1 MNKIK
6 KDIDKLFSELKEK
19 EVYKNY
25 VSVKKQLED
34 NKEISNIINEIRRLQ
49 KIVTNNEDD
58 NIEIDLKKL
67 YDKLNS
73 YPIYQSYIAIKE
85 ELEEELFN
93 IKEPLEKYFN
103 DILKLNE
110 KND

>member
-6 KDIDKLFSELKEK
+6 ENIDELFCDLKEK

-25 VSVKKQLED
+25 VSVKKQLEE
-34 NKEISNIINEIRRLQ
+34 NEEISNIINDIRRLQ
-49 KIVTNNEDD
+49 KIVTNNKDANVE
-58 NIEIDLKKL
+58 IELKKL

-73 YPIYQSYIAIKE
+73 YPIYQSYLSIKE

-103 DILKLNE
+103 DILKL
-110 KND
+110 

>member
-6 KDIDKLFSELKEK
+6 EDIDKLFCELKEK

-34 NKEISNIINEIRRLQ
+34 NEEISNIINEIRRLQ
-49 KIVTNNEDD
+49 KIVTNNKDANVE
-58 NIEIDLKKL
+58 IELKKL

-73 YPIYQSYIAIKE
+73 YPIYQSYLSIKE

-103 DILKLNE
+103 DILKL
-110 KND
+110 